1 MCDDERTDPPLRKGG
16 KRRFDFGFAAG
27 IQNIDLEARGRPGR
41 GGTCGSI
48 I

>member
-41 GGTCGSI
+41 QQVFN
-48 I
+48 